1 MGAVEQTP
9 MAADFLSLLQS
20 KKNLERNE
28 INSLKMT
35 ALESLEWLERPPMVE
50 EIEKDEQEE
59 VIEPQV
65 WNDFEETSE
74 RFTKSLYY
82 GKASNTDRLSLPV
95 TELCV
100 SSFNNLGLEDLE
112 TKLDRLDVSRAA
124 EITRDTCAS
133 PTSLVLAL
141 MYLER
146 LRSSNTKYLST
157 ISSTDL
163 FLVSLMVASKYL
175 YDDGEEDEVFN
186 DEWAASGNLEKKE
199 LNRLEVEFLSAID
212 WNIYVSPD
220 DYELTTQK
228 LEWAVATKEVENRP
242 GGWTT
247 YTDINVLSRHLE
259 LIKIWHVFYE
269 YTIKV
274 TAVCAFAYAAS
285 LMTMIGTC
293 HLLSRTQVFGPTS
306 MHNSLQNLSVWK
318 RKPTINNNEKSEI
331 LEINETSASSPEDEI
346 EALNEK
352 LRLDLNFG
360 NETHEENEQTNDFD
374 NNLQKRQPSG
384 IKFCENQ
391 RQNDLLFREN
401 DIMMSRLT
409 RALFALKIGSFR
421 DLMLGPQ
428 VVTGLGHV

>member
-1 MGAVEQTP
+1 MGAVEHEQTP
-9 MAADFLSLLQS
+9 MAADFLSLLS

-28 INSLKMT
+28 ITTIKMT

-50 EIEKDEQEE
+50 EINENEE
-59 VIEPQV
+59 DDLYEPQV
-65 WNDFEETSE
+65 WDDFEETSE

-82 GKASNTDRLSLPV
+82 GKSYNNDRLSLPV

-100 SSFNNLGLEDLE
+100 SSFNNLGLDDVE
-112 TKLDRLDVSRAA
+112 TKLDCLNVYRAA

-141 MYLER
+141 MYLDR
-146 LRSSNTKYLST
+146 LRSSNTKYLNS
-157 ISSTDL
+157 ISPTDL
-163 FLVSLMVASKYL
+163 FLISLMVASKYL

-186 DEWAASGNLEKKE
+186 DEWATSGNLEKKE
-199 LNRLEVEFLSAID
+199 LNRLELEFLSAID

-228 LEWAVATKEVENRP
+228 LEWAVANKEVENRP

-306 MHNSLQNLSVWK
+306 MHNSLQNLSIWK
-318 RKPTINNNEKSEI
+318 RKPTLDNEKPEI
-331 LEINETSASSPEDEI
+331 LEINETSTTSPEDNI

-352 LRLDLNFG
+352 LRLDLNFA
-360 NETHEENEQTNDFD
+360 NETHNEENVDFD
-374 NNLQKRQPSG
+374 QKYRQNVFSG
-384 IKFCENQ
+384 TKFCENQ
-391 RQNDLLFREN
+391 RRHDQDLLFR
-401 DIMMSRLT
+401 DDKMMSRLT
-409 RALFALKIGSFR
+409 NAIFALKIGSF
-421 DLMLGPQ
+421 M
-428 VVTGLGHV
+428 

>member
-1 MGAVEQTP
+1 MGGIPVVQTP
-9 MAADFLSLLQS
+9 MAADFLSLLS
-20 KKNLERNE
+20 KKKWEEENE
-28 INSLKMT
+28 ITASKMT

-50 EIEKDEQEE
+50 EINENEQDDLY
-59 VIEPQV
+59 EPQV
-65 WNDFEETSE
+65 WDDFEETSE

-82 GKASNTDRLSLPV
+82 GKSYDNDRLSLPV

-141 MYLER
+141 MYLDR
-146 LRSSNTKYLST
+146 LRSSNTKYLNS
-157 ISSTDL
+157 ISPTDL
-163 FLVSLMVASKYL
+163 FLISLMVASKYL

-186 DEWAASGNLEKKE
+186 DEWATSGNLEKKE
-199 LNRLEVEFLSAID
+199 LNRLELEFLSAID

-228 LEWAVATKEVENRP
+228 LEWAVANKEVENRP

-247 YTDINVLSRHLE
+247 YTDINVLSIHLE

-306 MHNSLQNLSVWK
+306 MHNSLQNLYTGSSSWK
-318 RKPTINNNEKSEI
+318 ESSKKPTENTTEMFDHDQDII
-331 LEINETSASSPEDEI
+331 DDD
-346 EALNEK
+346 
-352 LRLDLNFG
+352 DL
-360 NETHEENEQTNDFD
+360 
-374 NNLQKRQPSG
+374 
-384 IKFCENQ
+384 
-391 RQNDLLFREN
+391 
-401 DIMMSRLT
+401 
-409 RALFALKIGSFR
+409 
-421 DLMLGPQ
+421 
-428 VVTGLGHV
+428 